1 MRRKITSSLLILGF
15 GCLASA
21 LVSAAGVY
29 KTTERFLL
37 DSFDRAVPEPSLLW
51 ITGQR
56 KEVARQILDH
66 PYKGLRARYW
76 QKGERTAWVFDE
88 IGKELPITIG
98 VVTRN
103 HGRDHEV
110 EQIEILAF
118 RESRGAE
125 VRHPFFTRQFVELGA
140 DADHNLTGDIDGIS
154 GATLSVWAV
163 KRVARLALYLDTQTE
178 TLLAQ
183 DQSSK

>member
-1 MRRKITSSLLILGF
+1 MRRKVTSSLLTLGF
-15 GCLASA
+15 ACLASA
-21 LVSAAGVY
+21 LVYAAGVY
-29 KTTERFLL
+29 KTTEQFLL
-37 DSFDRAVPEPSLLW
+37 DSFDNAVPEPSLLW
-51 ITGQR
+51 ITGPR
-56 KEVARQILDH
+56 KEIARQILEH

-98 VVTRN
+98 VITRN
-103 HGRDHEV
+103 KSGNHQV
-110 EQIEILAF
+110 EQVEILAF

-125 VRHPFFTRQFVELGA
+125 VRHPFFTRQFIGLGA
-140 DADHNLTGDIDGIS
+140 DRDHNLSAEIDGIS

-163 KRVARLALYLDTQTE
+163 KRVARLALYLDTQTG

-183 DQSSK
+183 DQSSR